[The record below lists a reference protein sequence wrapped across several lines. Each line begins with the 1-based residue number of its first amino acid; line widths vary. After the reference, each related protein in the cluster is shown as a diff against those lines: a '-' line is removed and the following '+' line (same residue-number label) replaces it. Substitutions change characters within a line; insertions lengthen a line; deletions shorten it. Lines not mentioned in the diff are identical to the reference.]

1 MRSVQALSQRKDL
14 PARWQ
19 GAEAF
24 GKCLNFW
31 IAMSKIANH
40 LRTFALAGLILLAG
54 SAIGATEAPE
64 LQQLRD
70 QLKKAQK
77 AEDKPAII
85 ELSPRRFFWQ
95 LPEGEWP

>member
-1 MRSVQALSQRKDL
+1 MRSVRPLSQRKDL

-24 GKCLNFW
+24 GKYLNPW

-40 LRTFALAGLILLAG
+40 LRTFALAVLILLAG
-54 SAIGATEAPE
+54 RAFGATEVPE

-70 QLKKAQK
+70 QLKKAQE

-85 ELSPRRFFWQ
+85 ELSQRRFFWQ
-95 LPEGEWP
+95 LPKRGM